1 MNLNFL
7 TVIHYIY
14 STYHTIGNFKNFN
27 IILNLWEFSSNQMII
42 LDENANIHF
51 LFYEPQRT
59 KQLINAESNSIFPCF
74 SK

>member
-14 STYHTIGNFKNFN
+14 STYHTIGNFN
-27 IILNLWEFSSNQMII
+27 IILNLWEFSYNQMII

>member
-27 IILNLWEFSSNQMII
+27 IILNLWEFSYNQMII